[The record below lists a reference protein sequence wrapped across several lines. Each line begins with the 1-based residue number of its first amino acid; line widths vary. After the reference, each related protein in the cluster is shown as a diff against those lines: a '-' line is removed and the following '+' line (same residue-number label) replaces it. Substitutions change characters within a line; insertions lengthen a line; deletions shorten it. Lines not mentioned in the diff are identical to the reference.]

1 MAKSGVFRFFRH
13 NFGHKCCFRLIF
25 LETFVKFLIDF
36 IQSKASAGTCT
47 ENGHTISELE
57 I

>member
-1 MAKSGVFRFFRH
+1 MAKSEKFRFFRH
-13 NFGHKCCFRLIF
+13 NFGNKCCFWLIF
-25 LETFVKFLIDF
+25 LDTFVKFLIDF
-36 IQSKASAGTCT
+36 ILSKTSAGTCT